1 MVEAAA
7 RADPASTDVTNL
19 RRETAMTTTPSGRK
33 ALTVIVAAVVA
44 IPQEFD

>member
-1 MVEAAA
+1 MEAAAA

-33 ALTVIVAAVVA
+33 ALTAIVAAVIA
-44 IPQEFD
+44 GPQEFD